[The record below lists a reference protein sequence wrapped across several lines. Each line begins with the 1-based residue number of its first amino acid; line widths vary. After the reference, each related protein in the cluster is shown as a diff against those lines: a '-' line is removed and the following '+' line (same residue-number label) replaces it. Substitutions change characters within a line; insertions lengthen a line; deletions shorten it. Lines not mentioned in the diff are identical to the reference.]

1 MRQASTER
9 RRPRFGSPLVTP
21 NHTTRPAAR
30 GHLLNPRKF
39 TSQFADLRRACC
51 VSAPARTR
59 RHRPLGVG
67 RRALTAAYTITGAG
81 SVQTIQSYWLRQLP
95 LSNTPSSAESH
106 TQAALR
112 ALGMHPETTL
122 RAGERYSR
130 AHTVDPGPL
139 QADAQIIE
147 RGVDPAKIRMNRS
160 EGHTRARSRSQ
171 HESSQKP
178 ATLPR
183 QRESALRDRRGE

>member
-1 MRQASTER
+1 
-9 RRPRFGSPLVTP
+9 
-21 NHTTRPAAR
+21 
-30 GHLLNPRKF
+30 
-39 TSQFADLRRACC
+39 
-51 VSAPARTR
+51 
-59 RHRPLGVG
+59 
-67 RRALTAAYTITGAG
+67 
-81 SVQTIQSYWLRQLP
+81 
-95 LSNTPSSAESH
+95 
-106 TQAALR
+106 
-112 ALGMHPETTL
+112 MHPETTL

-171 HESSQKP
+171 PESSQKP

-183 QRESALRDRRGE
+183 QRESALRDRRGEQAPSTLPEPAGTATGSQPMQSTSDICAGDFGK